1 MPDDARPPVARD
13 ARCFNGGR
21 NGFIDS
27 VELMIARQLL
37 GDLFTVIFKD
47 DEIADKVKQPRL
59 VENAF

>member
-1 MPDDARPPVARD
+1 
-13 ARCFNGGR
+13 
-21 NGFIDS
+21 